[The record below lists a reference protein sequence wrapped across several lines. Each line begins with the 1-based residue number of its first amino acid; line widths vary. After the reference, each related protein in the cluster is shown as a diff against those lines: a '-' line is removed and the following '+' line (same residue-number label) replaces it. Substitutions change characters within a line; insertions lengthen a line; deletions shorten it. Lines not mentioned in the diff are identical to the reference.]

1 MVIAVIPAKKD
12 SGRLAGKNMLEIG
25 GKTLVAHAVAFA
37 RRSARVEKI
46 VVSTD
51 DPAIARHAE
60 SLGVSAVMRG
70 PDLGGEVPLMEVYR
84 HAWRQVGGSGIE
96 WIVGI
101 QPDNPDRSVVLDDAI
116 AHAEKKKIDYL
127 FTMDAGGARNGSLVL
142 LNEAALRGDPTIY
155 TSVLVDP
162 CTNIHSR
169 LDFLKAKQAMA
180 GHTDTI
186 HIGSRPVGRKH
197 PVFIIAEGACNHMC
211 DLDLARRMIDKA
223 VAAGADSI
231 KFQTYK
237 AEKLVTDRAVA
248 FWGGETIRQID
259 YYRRLDRF
267 NRDAYRELFDYAR
280 EKGIIPFSSPFDE
293 ESADML
299 NELGMEVF
307 KIASCEVP
315 NHRLIRRIAGYG
327 KPVILSTGA
336 SQPDEIDRAVE
347 LVLETGNTQLILMA
361 CTLSYPTA
369 LPDAN
374 LRRITTLAG
383 RYPGMILG
391 LSDHSEPED
400 TMAVPSVAITL
411 GARVIEKHYTL
422 DRTMTG
428 SGHFFSMNPDD
439 LKRLVAVART
449 VDAVMGDGALGVAAS
464 EQKAYNSARR
474 SLVAARAIKRGEK
487 LTADDIAGKRPG
499 GGWPFEQAD
508 RIVGW
513 VALRDIAPD
522 ERFSEEL
529 IAPCG

>member
-1 MVIAVIPAKKD
+1 MIVAVIPAKKH
-12 SGRLAGKNMLEIG
+12 SGRLPGKNMLQIQ
-25 GKTLVAHAVAFA
+25 GKTLIAHAVEYA
-37 RRSARVEKI
+37 RRSARVQKI

-51 DPAIARHAE
+51 DVEIAQHAE
-60 SLGVSAVMRG
+60 SLGVTVVMRG
-70 PDLGGEVPLMEVYR
+70 PELGGEVPLMEVYR
-84 HAWRQVGGSGIE
+84 HAWRQLGGRGIE
-96 WIVGI
+96 WVVGI
-101 QPDNPDRSVVLDDAI
+101 QPDNPDRTLGLDDAL

-127 FTMDAGGARNGSLVL
+127 FTVDAHGARNGSLVL
-142 LNEAALRGDPTIY
+142 LNEATLRGDPTIY
-155 TSVLVDP
+155 TSVRVDP

-169 LDFLKAKQAMA
+169 LDYLRAVQSLS
-180 GHTDTI
+180 GHQDTI
-186 HIGSRPVGRKH
+186 RIGPRPVGRRH

-211 DLDLARRMIDKA
+211 DLDLARQMIDQA
-223 VAAGADSI
+223 VEAGADSI

-237 AEKLVTDRAVA
+237 AEKLVTDQAVA
-248 FWGGETIRQID
+248 FWGGETVRQID

-267 NRDAYRELFDYAR
+267 NREAYRELFAYAR
-280 EKGIIPFSSPFDE
+280 ERGIIPFSSPFDE

-336 SQPDEIDRAVE
+336 SQPEEIDRAVE
-347 LVLETGNTQLILMA
+347 LVLETGNTQLILLA

-374 LRRITTLAG
+374 LRRITTLAE

-391 LSDHSEPED
+391 LSDHTEPED

-422 DRTMTG
+422 DRSMTG
-428 SGHFFSMNPDD
+428 SGHFFAMNPRD
-439 LKRLVAVART
+439 LKRLVDTARAA
-449 VDAVMGDGALGVAAS
+449 DAVMGDGALGVAPS

-474 SLVAARAIKRGEK
+474 SLVAARAIKRGQR
-487 LTADDIAGKRPG
+487 LTPEDITGKRPG
-499 GGWPFEQAD
+499 GGWPVEQAD

-513 VALRDIAPD
+513 IALRDIAPD
-522 ERFSEEL
+522 ERFSEDV
-529 IAPCG
+529 IAP